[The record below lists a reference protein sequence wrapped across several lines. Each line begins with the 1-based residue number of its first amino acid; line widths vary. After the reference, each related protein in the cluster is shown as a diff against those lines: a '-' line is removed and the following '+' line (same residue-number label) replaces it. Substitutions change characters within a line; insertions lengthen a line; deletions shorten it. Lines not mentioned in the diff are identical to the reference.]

1 MFWVA
6 THPTFPDSI
15 SLSPLVCDRRR
26 IPITYLEWSVNK
38 GPGPFWVLV
47 CHLCRS
53 YKSHPSMD
61 TTEAAGVQM
70 PSHHQSTSPSL
81 SVCTLGTGVG
91 ILTPWGNVK
100 KGVQRETLTRQ
111 GQYLN
116 RDPSLMTNVQGGHQA
131 WGYQSINGLS
141 TLQHMQIM
149 LSMVPDLTASLEFS
163 SWNKCLWAEYKV
175 ALCLSGAWLRFLT
188 FW

>member
-1 MFWVA
+1 MGKPFPYGVTSDSLDSVSLRSLLVFWVA
-6 THPTFPDSI
+6 THPTFPVSI

-61 TTEAAGVQM
+61 KTEAAGVQM

-81 SVCTLGTGVG
+81 SVCALGTGVG

-100 KGVQRETLTRQ
+100 KGDKEKPWQ
-111 GQYLN
+111 G
-116 RDPSLMTNVQGGHQA
+116 RG
-131 WGYQSINGLS
+131 S
-141 TLQHMQIM
+141 TSTGIHLWWQI
-149 LSMVPDLTASLEFS
+149 
-163 SWNKCLWAEYKV
+163 YRV
-175 ALCLSGAWLRFLT
+175 AIKPGDISQ
-188 FW
+188 